1 MTNNNSNAKIDDV
14 QVLRACAILMVITY
28 HARVIWPYIPESF
41 QHGFTGVNLFFVIS
55 GFVITRSSIESAST
69 MSFPQFWGTFMLK
82 RLFRIVP
89 AAGIWLLIYYGA
101 FLLVNANLISEIR
114 KIVTL
119 TYNYQKAGSSPFWLG
134 HYWSL
139 IVEEH
144 FYIVFALIL
153 PFIVKRKLVVP
164 FCMLLIVITIIFLRP
179 FAANPSSNTQ
189 AQLDYFATGILIAY
203 FGNAVRTD
211 IPRYLLMAIA
221 TTALVALFVLFAYK
235 VHEAYT
241 VCMILAAIIVAI
253 GAADQNIIFPIPIL
267 RTILIWIGERS
278 YSIYLSQSLV
288 IYAEYWFS
296 ENTRWGIIPA
306 PLRIIFLLC
315 LIFLS
320 GHASYL
326 WIEINADKLRKKLLL
341 WIERRRTSPT
351 NEVFIQETGQPK

>member
-1 MTNNNSNAKIDDV
+1 MTKDNSNAKIEDI

-28 HARVIWPYIPESF
+28 HARVIWPYIPDSF

-55 GFVITRSSIESAST
+55 GFVITRSSIESASR

-89 AAGIWLLIYYGA
+89 AAGIWLLIYYSA
-101 FLLVNANLISEIR
+101 FLLVNANLIYEIR

-119 TYNYQKAGSSPFWLG
+119 TYNYQKVGSSPFWLG

-153 PFIVKRKLVVP
+153 PFIAKRKLVVP
-164 FCMLLIVITIIFLRP
+164 FCMLLIIITIIFLRP

-189 AQLDYFATGILIAY
+189 AQLDYFSAGILIAY
-203 FGNAVRTD
+203 FEKSIRTD
-211 IPRYLLMAIA
+211 LHRYILMAIA
-221 TTALVALFVLFAYK
+221 TTSLIALFVLFAFK
-235 VHEAYT
+235 IHEAYT
-241 VCMILAAIIVAI
+241 VCMVLAAIIVSI
-253 GAADQNIIFPIPIL
+253 SAADQNIIFPIPVL
-267 RTILIWIGERS
+267 RKILIWIGERS
-278 YSIYLSQSLV
+278 YSIYLSQSLA

-315 LIFLS
+315 LIFLL

-326 WIEINADKLRKKLLL
+326 WIEINADKLRKKLLI
-341 WIERRRTSPT
+341 WIESRRTNPI
-351 NEVFIQETGQPK
+351 NKIFIQENVKPK